1 MTNFILNIYSTLFE
15 ILLWVIVIGFTIGGV
30 MFGAIGFADG
40 AGLGLLTVVLGGIVG
55 FVAGIVFCLLIV
67 PLVLLSNIRDH
78 LVSSQPVN
86 IRDHLKSVQN
96 DTSLILRQATA
107 INGNL
112 KGYVD
117 STRRPEVTG
126 DEPGRTTV
134 QAGTE
139 NEETHPTPSGSG
151 RVRARAHHGT
161 LFPRIKSW
169 N

>member
-30 MFGAIGFADG
+30 MFGAMGTDADG
-40 AGLGLLTVVLGGIVG
+40 AGLGLLAVVLGGIVG

-78 LVSSQPVN
+78 LVSSQPTN
-86 IRDHLKSVQN
+86 IGDHLKSVQN
-96 DTSLILRQATA
+96 DTSLILRQATE

-117 STRRPEVTG
+117 STRHPEVTG
-126 DEPGRTTV
+126 DDSYRTTV
-134 QAGTE
+134 EAGTE
-139 NEETHPTPSGSG
+139 NEDTHRSSSSSGK
-151 RVRARAHHGT
+151 VRTTARHVH
-161 LFPRIKSW
+161 LLPRLK
-169 N
+169 